1 MPATKNKKV
10 SPPKRGKRPSPTKN
24 TKQNEEK
31 AAANRQLAAIIL
43 FVVSVFFIC
52 LSFINGGGLWGGLRT
67 LSFGLFGFSAFI
79 WPLVLIYVA
88 VMATLDKTDQKI
100 GVKIFEAAMLIIL
113 LSAAIHIF
121 GFHGVVDF
129 SENVID
135 AYNAYRFDGSLV
147 DSGYAIFEATHGT
160 APNIAGKN
168 VVNPCSL
175 LLSSV
180 MMLEYMGW
188 NEVGRLITAALEH
201 AFSEGKATRDL
212 ARFMQ
217 NGQPL
222 GTKEFGE
229 YVMSI
234 L

>member
-1 MPATKNKKV
+1 MV
-10 SPPKRGKRPSPTKN
+10 DVYKR
-24 TKQNEEK
+24 Q
-31 AAANRQLAAIIL
+31 
-43 FVVSVFFIC
+43 
-52 LSFINGGGLWGGLRT
+52 
-67 LSFGLFGFSAFI
+67 
-79 WPLVLIYVA
+79 
-88 VMATLDKTDQKI
+88 
-100 GVKIFEAAMLIIL
+100 
-113 LSAAIHIF
+113 
-121 GFHGVVDF
+121 
-129 SENVID
+129 
-135 AYNAYRFDGSLV
+135 
-147 DSGYAIFEATHGT
+147 

-188 NEVGRLITAALEH
+188 NEAGRLITAALEH

-212 ARFMQ
+212 ARFMP

-229 YVMSI
+229 YIMSV